1 MHPWMNDYL
10 VSNACLLGP
19 KIPKVVFFFQFQ
31 QLVLRE
37 SGPEV
42 THFRTR

>member
-10 VSNACLLGP
+10 ASNASLLGP